1 MEAIEKLKNVTG
13 SINFKIERIKEIEEE
28 IAALKSEMESEKV
41 CIKEMALIV
50 KALAIDIDN
59 EVSNG

>member
-13 SINFKIERIKEIEEE
+13 SINFKIERIKEIKEE